1 MLRVLRASAVASL
14 ALAAT
19 VAGAGA
25 ASAAASHHRPAT
37 CTKKVGKHVLLAK
50 GTHAKLVVK
59 ASCSVHGGWNSAR
72 SEAYAHNTVTGNG
85 SSHQMVR
92 GLMHIKV
99 SGNGGSHQTVSS
111 EATSESSSAT
121 VQGHSR

>member
-25 ASAAASHHRPAT
+25 ASAAVSHQRPAT
-37 CTKKVGKHVLLAK
+37 CTKKVKKHVVLPT
-50 GTHAKLVVK
+50 GTHARLLVK

-72 SEAYAHNTVTGNG
+72 SETYARNMVTGNG
-85 SSHQMVR
+85 SSHQTVR
-92 GLMHIKV
+92 GLVHVKL
-99 SGNGGSHQTVSS
+99 SGKGGSHQIVSS
-111 EATSESSSAT
+111 EATSQSSSVT
-121 VQGHSR
+121 VHRDSR